1 MKRALFGVI
10 WFFAL
15 TLFGLI
21 GAGAV
26 VGFTVDNKVPAVN
39 FADGYAKG
47 RAAGEEFRRNYGGVI
62 VLGALA
68 LSIAGTVAG
77 VLPGTRRRRDFA
89 DELA

>member
-26 VGFTVDNKVPAVN
+26 VGFTAGNKIQAVS

-47 RAAGEEFRRNYGGVI
+47 RTAGEEFGRNYAGVI

-68 LSIAGTVAG
+68 LSIAGTVAR
-77 VLPGTRRRRDFA
+77 VLPGTRRRSDFA
-89 DELA
+89 DEMA